1 MSNIIVF
8 NNTGKAKIKGFKFD
22 DGSVCEPRELLDG
35 RFCIDERTYEKNL
48 GFFES
53 KKFKKSRKEVI
64 EFSNDLFPIPND

>member
-8 NNTGKAKIKGFKFD
+8 TSSGKSKIKGFKFN

-35 RFCIDERTYEKNL
+35 RFCIDERTYNKNVE
-48 GFFES
+48 FFES

-64 EFSNDLFPIPND
+64 EFNKNLFPIEEI